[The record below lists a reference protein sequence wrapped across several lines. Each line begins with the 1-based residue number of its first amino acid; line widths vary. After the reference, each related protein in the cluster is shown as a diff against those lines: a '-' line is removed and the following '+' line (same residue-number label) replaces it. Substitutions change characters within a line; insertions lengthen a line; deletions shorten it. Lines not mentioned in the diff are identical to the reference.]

1 MLNDT
6 DCSSWEKCNY
16 GFCKVTYPTAFPI
29 PTKSQF
35 TYKPAYTYPDYDYC
49 AWDSDCLHGSTCEDG
64 HCVENDENYNG
75 GAFSWSGS
83 KVIGIIFF
91 VVVATVISCLYHVC
105 RRARK
110 PPVLAP
116 QIPPP
121 TGVTSVREAST
132 TSTTHHENTQ
142 PGSAVSN
149 GATVIEM
156 EEGNEDSHPLPAGA
170 PPPYSSLEFERQSN
184 ENDEPELPPPSYDE
198 AVKGS
203 AMALV

>member
-1 MLNDT
+1 MT
-6 DCSSWEKCNY
+6 
-16 GFCKVTYPTAFPI
+16 PTAHLGRNVTIVFA
-29 PTKSQF
+29 K
-35 TYKPAYTYPDYDYC
+35 
-49 AWDSDCLHGSTCEDG
+49 
-64 HCVENDENYNG
+64 
-75 GAFSWSGS
+75 
-83 KVIGIIFF
+83 
-91 VVVATVISCLYHVC
+91 
-105 RRARK
+105 RARK

-170 PPPYSSLEFERQSN
+170 PPPYSSLEFEQQPN
-184 ENDEPELPPPSYDE
+184 ENDEPEQLPPSYDEAIPPSYDE
-198 AVKGS
+198 AVRGS